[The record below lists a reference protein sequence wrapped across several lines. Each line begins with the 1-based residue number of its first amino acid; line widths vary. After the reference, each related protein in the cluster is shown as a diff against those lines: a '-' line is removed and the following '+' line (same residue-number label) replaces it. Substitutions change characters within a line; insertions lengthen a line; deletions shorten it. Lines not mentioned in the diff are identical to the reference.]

1 MQQATILLAHGSSD
15 PHWLAPFDSLLDRIR
30 QQLSGDTQCVQLA
43 YMELAEP
50 TIEQQV
56 EHLRGLGAQH
66 IHIRPLFFA
75 AGRHLRKDV
84 PAMLE
89 DLQQAL
95 AERGH
100 HITLELHNPI
110 GLEPEV
116 ADAITHVVTR
126 QLAD

>member
-15 PHWLAPFDSLLDRIR
+15 PHWLAPFDHLLANIR
-30 QQLSGDTQCVQLA
+30 QQVSGDTQWVQLA

-50 TIEQQV
+50 SIEQQV
-56 EHLRGLGAQH
+56 EHLRELGAQH

-84 PAMLE
+84 PAMI
-89 DLQQAL
+89 DALQQSL
-95 AERGH
+95 REQGH
-100 HITLELHNPI
+100 HIEIELHSPI

-116 ADAITHVVTR
+116 AHAITQVVMR
-126 QLAD
+126 QLEP

>member
-15 PHWLAPFDSLLDRIR
+15 PHWLAPFDQLLARIR
-30 QQLSGDTQCVQLA
+30 QQLSSDTHWVQLA

-50 TIEQQV
+50 SIEQQV
-56 EHLRGLGAQH
+56 HHLLDLGAQQ

-84 PAMLE
+84 PEMLE
-89 DLQQAL
+89 ALQQSL
-95 AERGH
+95 AQQGLAV
-100 HITLELHNPI
+100 TLQLHSPI

-116 ADAITHVVTR
+116 ADAITHVVMR